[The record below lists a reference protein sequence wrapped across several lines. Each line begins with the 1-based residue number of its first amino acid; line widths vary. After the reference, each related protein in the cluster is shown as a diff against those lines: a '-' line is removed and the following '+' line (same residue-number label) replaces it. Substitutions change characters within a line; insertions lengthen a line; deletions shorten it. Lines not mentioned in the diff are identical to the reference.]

1 HPGGG
6 GGTAGERRAGAFAGA
21 VRAEAA
27 QPRDGRRARAAA
39 LPLAA
44 WVVGARSSGRGSRVL
59 LGYRLGGDAVWVVA
73 DPARGTAAVDH
84 VAAAELLLEVLREP
98 GGAALARGASREP
111 ARQGGG
117 DGGAGGRMRGPARAG
132 PAPPRRRGGSTRR
145 AQGPSRGAPDP
156 PAAPDAGV
164 IACALAVAR
173 PVLAA
178 RRAAGVGGA
187 GARPRSAAA
196 QAARRL
202 QAWLAAVPGGPD
214 PHICARADAVLD
226 ALGRTLDAGTEA
238 GLREALARHSQAAP
252 AGDGGGAAAQALAL
266 IEALEGV
273 VGLPSG
279 SAPADARP
287 EAGTAEARHRS
298 ARTGTASASP
308 VLIGILEFAG
318 AGR

>member
-156 PAAPDAGV
+156 PAAGG
-164 IACALAVAR
+164 IACARAVAR

-238 GLREALARHSQAAP
+238 ALRETLVRYGRAAP
-252 AGDGGGAAAQALAL
+252 ASDGGGAAAEALAL
-266 IEALEGV
+266 IDALEGV

-279 SAPADARP
+279 GGPPGVRP
-287 EAGTAEARHRS
+287 EAGTAEARRRRP
-298 ARTGTASASP
+298 RTGIASASP

-318 AGR
+318 VGR